1 MAAEPVLRIDELRTY
16 FDTLDG
22 TVRSVDGVSYEV
34 HAGQTLGV
42 VGESGCGKS
51 VTALSVLRLIPQPP
65 GRFAGGRI
73 LFRGQDLLTLSERE
87 MRAIRGDRISMVFQ
101 EPMSSLHPVMT
112 IGHQI
117 AETVQLHQKKS
128 KREAMAWAVEMLRQ
142 VQIPEPERRAAE
154 YPFQMSGGMR
164 QRAMIALA
172 LACHPDVLIADEPTT
187 ALDVTI
193 QAQVLELLKSLQ
205 QRLGMAMVLITHD
218 LGVVAENCD
227 RVVVMYAGRKVEEA
241 SVDQLFAQPLHPY
254 TRALMA
260 SMPLM
265 NTTARRLPEIL
276 GMVPPPTALSAGC
289 AFAPRCAQATERC
302 LLERPEFEADT
313 QGHGVACFEVRRDR
327 KGRA

>member
-1 MAAEPVLRIDELRTY
+1 MNDPTGIPLLRVDNLRTY

-51 VTALSVLRLIPQPP
+51 VTALSILRLIPQPP
-65 GRFAGGRI
+65 GRYAGGRI
-73 LFRGQDLLTLSERE
+73 LFRDRDLLALSERD

-101 EPMSSLHPVMT
+101 EPMSSLNPVMSV
-112 IGHQI
+112 GRQI
-117 AETVQLHQKKS
+117 AEVVQLHQKKS
-128 KREAMAWAVEMLRQ
+128 RRESMEWAIEMLAQ
-142 VQIPEPERRAAE
+142 VQIPEPTRRVRE

-164 QRAMIALA
+164 QRVMIALA
-172 LACHPDVLIADEPTT
+172 LACRPDVLIADEPTT

-193 QAQVLELLKSLQ
+193 QAQVLDLLQDLQ

-218 LGVVAENCD
+218 LGVVAQHCD

-241 SVDQLFAQPLHPY
+241 PVQRLFDQPLHPY

-265 NTTARRLPEIL
+265 DTSVRRLPEIA
-276 GMVPPPTALSAGC
+276 GMLPPPYQQQVGC
-289 AFAPRCAQATERC
+289 AFAPRCPSAAARC
-302 LLERPEFEADT
+302 RNEQPAFETDDD
-313 QGHGVACFEVRRDR
+313 GHGVACFFARGAAV
-327 KGRA
+327 